1 MFLCGIRRVMTES
14 MQNSGI
20 GNTIQRCVIITG
32 MSGGG
37 KSSAL
42 NVFEDQGYYVIDNLP
57 PTLLPQLIDV
67 LATHQSAVSNGVAA
81 VVDVR
86 GEELLNDLDNVLSCL
101 REKVDKLDVLFID
114 ATDDNLVRRFE
125 TTRRRHPL
133 ANETTILDGI
143 IKERSLLKKIYQKA
157 DIIIDTTDLKT
168 PDFKAKLLEVMGMAS
183 DKPTVILSSF
193 GFKYG
198 LPQDSD
204 YVLDVRFLPNPNYID
219 ELHSLTGK
227 DSAIQA
233 YLKKFD
239 SLDEFI
245 AKARPLLEFVSS
257 VYCNTGKRQLH
268 ITIGCTG
275 GRHRSVA
282 VTEMLS
288 SLLQKSGIKVITK
301 HRDIDKGNHW

>member
-1 MFLCGIRRVMTES
+1 MTYTS
-14 MQNSGI
+14 MQNSGS
-20 GNTIQRCVIITG
+20 GNTIKRCVIITG

-101 REKVDKLDVLFID
+101 QGKVGRLDVLFID
-114 ATDDNLVRRFE
+114 ATDENLVRRFE

-143 IKERSLLKKIYQKA
+143 IKERCLLKKIYQRA
-157 DIIIDTTDLKT
+157 DIIIDTTDLKI
-168 PDFKAKLLEVMGMAS
+168 PDFKAKLLDVMGMAS
-183 DKPTVILSSF
+183 DMPTVILSSF

-198 LPQDSD
+198 IPQDAD

-227 DSAIQA
+227 DKAIHD

-239 SLDEFI
+239 SLEEFI
-245 AKARPLLEFVSS
+245 GRARPLFEFISS

-282 VTEMLS
+282 VAEMLS
-288 SLLQKSGIKVITK
+288 ALLQKSGIKVVTK
-301 HRDIDKGNHW
+301 HRDIDKGHNW

>member
-1 MFLCGIRRVMTES
+1 MTES

-20 GNTIQRCVIITG
+20 GNTIKRCVIITG